1 MRDERV
7 NWFSKLV
14 TVLAYT
20 FILAPMIII
29 VIISFNSGEAI
40 QFPPSGVSLLSLI
53 HISFESMGTNT
64 LTVSIMGRGSKTMPY
79 DDMQQLV
86 DDNIDTFEYVSPNV
100 TVNGVAKVGTETLDT
115 TSITVSYTHL
125 DVYKRQQECCSILT
139 QF

>member
-40 QFPPSGVSLLSLI
+40 QFPPSGVSLRWYEYIVTTARRTSLRD
-53 HISFESMGTNT
+53 S
-64 LTVSIMGRGSKTMPY
+64 
-79 DDMQQLV
+79 
-86 DDNIDTFEYVSPNV
+86 
-100 TVNGVAKVGTETLDT
+100 ETAL
-115 TSITVSYTHL
+115 
-125 DVYKRQQECCSILT
+125 R
-139 QF
+139 

>member
-40 QFPPSGVSLLSLI
+40 QFPPSGVSLRWYEYIQARRTSLRD
-53 HISFESMGTNT
+53 S
-64 LTVSIMGRGSKTMPY
+64 
-79 DDMQQLV
+79 
-86 DDNIDTFEYVSPNV
+86 
-100 TVNGVAKVGTETLDT
+100 ETAL
-115 TSITVSYTHL
+115 
-125 DVYKRQQECCSILT
+125 R
-139 QF
+139 